1 MFNVLTTSSQ
11 SSETIESSLKD
22 HIYDHSI
29 WKDLFIQN
37 INFFWWQIQTG
48 EALSKE
54 FSKEKWFY
62 LKYRGCSV
70 VKVKTENW
78 ITCIFSLV
86 WKKGRWQ
93 HLSFFSF
100 ILCFILIVRVTDRT
114 RKGSV
119 GKKRNALPLWNV
131 L

>member
-37 INFFWWQIQTG
+37 ITFSDEQIQTG

-54 FSKEKWFY
+54 FSKEK
-62 LKYRGCSV
+62 
-70 VKVKTENW
+70 
-78 ITCIFSLV
+78 
-86 WKKGRWQ
+86 
-93 HLSFFSF
+93 
-100 ILCFILIVRVTDRT
+100 
-114 RKGSV
+114 
-119 GKKRNALPLWNV
+119 
-131 L
+131 